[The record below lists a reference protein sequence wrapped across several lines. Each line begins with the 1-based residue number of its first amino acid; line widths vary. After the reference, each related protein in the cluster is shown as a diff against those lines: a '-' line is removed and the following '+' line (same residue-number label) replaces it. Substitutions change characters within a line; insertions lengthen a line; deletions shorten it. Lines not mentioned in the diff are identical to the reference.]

1 MWTGPTR
8 DVQIPGTS
16 YSGVSFPF
24 LGLKEQREKRGLSE
38 AGETQEQEDGL
49 LSCEKQEIRSQLSGP
64 LCQIREKRAENRGST
79 DACS

>member
-8 DVQIPGTS
+8 GVQIPGTS

-24 LGLKEQREKRGLSE
+24 LGLKEQREERRLSE

-49 LSCEKQEIRSQLSGP
+49 LSCEK
-64 LCQIREKRAENRGST
+64 
-79 DACS
+79 